1 MTTEAAVHNNA
12 DRRGDKCALLC
23 AAVGADVSLEL
34 PTIVVCGQQSAG
46 KSSVV
51 EVRVSVLSRG
61 L

>member
-1 MTTEAAVHNNA
+1 MLTLLVVLV
-12 DRRGDKCALLC
+12 GICA
-23 AAVGADVSLEL
+23 GADVSLEL

-51 EVRVSVLSRG
+51 EVRAGVAHSSVGCCTG